1 MSDRPKLP
9 PSTRVIYALFDVF
22 PKCRRWIIA
31 GIVVALFAGVLVKG
45 LYIVKKEE
53 QGVLTRFGKVVNA
66 EVGPGVHYRIPI
78 IEKAHIRQV
87 LRIVRHQI
95 SSNEGGKINFTI
107 LSGDTNLFEVDVAIQ
122 YKIDHLRNYLFTA
135 SDPIEVVTMLVRQE
149 MVNILGQNFIDMIF
163 TTNRNIIQDR
173 LFDRVTESLETID
186 IGIEVVSLDI
196 IDLRPIEETIDAFR
210 DVSDAVAEL
219 VQVES
224 NANRKRERLLAHSRG
239 QANALVTDAE
249 AKANERRVQAQS
261 SAGAFSA
268 LLAEYR
274 KTPEHVSITRYWE
287 RMRKIFNEASLS
299 AVNPDEESA
308 IDINMI
314 DGIAGFAPP
323 PHVATMVDA
332 PPSAT
337 DPETPERPLLAT
349 VMRENEH
356 SIETVNADNL
366 LLDGQ
371 FHNRRSERD
380 HMSSATPR
388 SLIFDTPSIF
398 SHRHVTPTAAVAE
411 QQAME
416 KPMVEVL
423 TEEKKKGESGD
434 ENP

>member
-1 MSDRPKLP
+1 MSAKPSLP

-31 GIVVALFAGVLVKG
+31 GVVVALFAGVLVKG

-53 QGVLTRFGKVVNA
+53 QGVLTRFGKVVDA

-87 LRIVRHQI
+87 LRIIRHKI

-107 LSGDTNLFEVDVAIQ
+107 LSGDTNLFEVDIAIQ
-122 YKIDHLRNYLFTA
+122 YKIDHLRNYLFA
-135 SDPIEVVTMLVRQE
+135 SSDPIAVVTMLVRQE
-149 MVNILGQNFIDMIF
+149 MVNSFGQNFIDMIF
-163 TTNRNIIQDR
+163 TTNRNLIQDR
-173 LFDRVTESLETID
+173 LFDQVTEDLETID

-210 DVSDAVAEL
+210 DVSDAVAER

-239 QANALVTDAE
+239 QADALVTDAE
-249 AKANERRVQAQS
+249 AKANERMVQAQS

-274 KTPEHVSITRYWE
+274 RTPEHVSITRYWE

-299 AVNPDEESA
+299 AVNPDDEST

-314 DGIAGFAPP
+314 DSVAGFAPP
-323 PHVATMVDA
+323 PPVGALLGA
-332 PPSAT
+332 PPSIDAK
-337 DPETPERPLLAT
+337 PSERPLLAS
-349 VMRENEH
+349 MLRENEH
-356 SIETVNADNL
+356 SIETVNADKF

-371 FHNRRSERD
+371 FHQKRAERE
-380 HMSSATPR
+380 HISSAKPR

-398 SHRHVTPTAAVAE
+398 SHRHVAPPAQVVE
-411 QQAME
+411 QQATE
-416 KPMVEVL
+416 KPMVDVL
-423 TEEKKKGESGD
+423 AEEKEKGESGD
-434 ENP
+434 PNP

>member
-1 MSDRPKLP
+1 MSDKPTLP

-31 GIVVALFAGVLVKG
+31 GIVVALFGGVLVKG

-53 QGVLTRFGKVVNA
+53 QGVLTRFGKVVDA

-87 LRIVRHQI
+87 LRIIRHQI

-122 YKIDHLRNYLFTA
+122 YRIDHLRNYLFA
-135 SDPIEVVTMLVRQE
+135 SSDPIAVVTMLVRQE
-149 MVNILGQNFIDMIF
+149 MVNSFGQNFIDMIF
-163 TTNRNIIQDR
+163 TTNRNLIQDR
-173 LFDRVTESLETID
+173 LFDQVTESLETID

-196 IDLRPIEETIDAFR
+196 IDLRPIEETIAAFR
-210 DVSDAVAEL
+210 DVSDAVAER

-239 QANALVTDAE
+239 QADALVTDAE
-249 AKANERRVQAQS
+249 AKANERMVQAQS

-287 RMRKIFNEASLS
+287 RMRKIFNEASLA
-299 AVNPDEESA
+299 AVNPDDESA

-323 PHVATMVDA
+323 VGTLLKA
-332 PPSAT
+332 PPSIDAK
-337 DPETPERPLLAT
+337 PPERPLLASL
-349 VMRENEH
+349 MRENEH
-356 SIETVNADNL
+356 SIETIERDKF

-371 FHNRRSERD
+371 FHQKRSERE
-380 HMSSATPR
+380 HISSAKPR

-398 SHRHVTPTAAVAE
+398 SHRHVAPPAQVVE
-411 QQAME
+411 QQATE
-416 KPMVEVL
+416 KPMVDVL
-423 TEEKKKGESGD
+423 AEEKEKGESGD
-434 ENP
+434 QAP

>member
-1 MSDRPKLP
+1 MSDQPKLP

-22 PKCRRWIIA
+22 PKCRRWIVA
-31 GIVVALFAGVLVKG
+31 GIAVALFAGVLVKG

-53 QGVLTRFGKVVNA
+53 QGVLTRFGKVVDA

-122 YKIDHLRNYLFTA
+122 YKIDHLRNYLFAA

-210 DVSDAVAEL
+210 DVSDAVAEI

-239 QANALVTDAE
+239 QADALVTDAE

-261 SAGAFSA
+261 SADAFLA

-274 KTPEHVSITRYWE
+274 RTPEHVSITRYWE
-287 RMRKIFNEASLS
+287 RMRKIFTEASLS
-299 AVNPDEESA
+299 AVNPDEAST

-314 DGIAGFAPP
+314 DGNAGFAPP
-323 PHVATMVDA
+323 VPTTLLTDATLAV
-332 PPSAT
+332 
-337 DPETPERPLLAT
+337 DPEKPERPLLASI
-349 VMRENEH
+349 MKENEH
-356 SIETVNADNL
+356 SIETIDADNL

-423 TEEKKKGESGD
+423 TEEKEKGESGD
-434 ENP
+434 GKP

>member
-1 MSDRPKLP
+1 MSGKSSLP

-22 PKCRRWIIA
+22 PKCRPWIIA

-53 QGVLTRFGKVVNA
+53 QGVLTRFGKVIDA

-87 LRIVRHQI
+87 LRIIRHQI

-122 YKIDHLRNYLFTA
+122 YRIDNLRNYLFA
-135 SDPIEVVTMLVRQE
+135 SSDPIAVVTMLVRQE
-149 MVNILGQNFIDMIF
+149 MVNSFGQNFIDMIF
-163 TTNRNIIQDR
+163 TTNRNLIQDR
-173 LFDRVTESLETID
+173 LFDQVTESLEAID
-186 IGIEVVSLDI
+186 IGMEVVTLDI
-196 IDLRPIEETIDAFR
+196 IDLRPVEETIAAFR
-210 DVSDAVAEL
+210 DVSDAVAER

-239 QANALVTDAE
+239 QADALVTDAE
-249 AKANERRVQAQS
+249 AKASERIVQAQS

-274 KTPEHVSITRYWE
+274 KAPEHVSITRYWE
-287 RMRKIFNEASLS
+287 RMRKIFTEASLS
-299 AVNPDEESA
+299 AVNPDEEST

-323 PHVATMVDA
+323 VGTLLEAPSSIDA
-332 PPSAT
+332 KPP
-337 DPETPERPLLAT
+337 DRPLLAT
-349 VMRENEH
+349 VLRENEH
-356 SIETVNADNL
+356 SIETVDADKF

-371 FHNRRSERD
+371 FHQKRAERE
-380 HMSSATPR
+380 HISSAKPR

-398 SHRHVTPTAAVAE
+398 SHRHVARPALVVE
-411 QQAME
+411 QQATE
-416 KPMVEVL
+416 KPMVDVL
-423 TEEKKKGESGD
+423 AEEKEKGEPGD
-434 ENP
+434 QNP

>member
-1 MSDRPKLP
+1 MSDKPSLP

-31 GIVVALFAGVLVKG
+31 GIVVALFGGVLVKG

-53 QGVLTRFGKVVNA
+53 QGVLTRFGKVVDA

-87 LRIVRHQI
+87 LRIFRHKI

-122 YKIDHLRNYLFTA
+122 YKIDHLRNYLFA
-135 SDPIEVVTMLVRQE
+135 SSDPIALVTMLVRQE
-149 MVNILGQNFIDMIF
+149 MVNSFGQNFIDMVF

-173 LFDRVTESLETID
+173 LFDQITEDLETID
-186 IGIEVVSLDI
+186 IGMEVVSLDI
-196 IDLRPIEETIDAFR
+196 IDLRPIEETIAAFR
-210 DVSDAVAEL
+210 DVSDAVAER

-239 QANALVTDAE
+239 QADALVTDAM
-249 AKANERRVQAQS
+249 AKADERRVQAQS

-299 AVNPDEESA
+299 AVNPDGEST

-323 PHVATMVDA
+323 VGALLGA
-332 PPSAT
+332 PPSIDAK
-337 DPETPERPLLAT
+337 PPERPLLAS

-356 SIETVNADNL
+356 SIETVDADKF

-371 FHNRRSERD
+371 FHQKRAERE
-380 HMSSATPR
+380 HISSAKPR

-398 SHRHVTPTAAVAE
+398 SHRHVAPPAQVVE
-411 QQAME
+411 QQATE

-423 TEEKKKGESGD
+423 AKEKEEGTSGD
-434 ENP
+434 PNP

>member
-1 MSDRPKLP
+1 MSDKPSLP
-9 PSTRVIYALFDVF
+9 PSTRVIYALFDIF
-22 PKCRRWIIA
+22 SKYRRWIIA
-31 GIVVALFAGVLVKG
+31 GIVVALFGGVLAKG

-53 QGVLTRFGKVVNA
+53 QGVLTRFGKVVDA

-87 LRIVRHQI
+87 LRIIRHQI

-122 YKIDHLRNYLFTA
+122 YRIDHLRNYLFA
-135 SDPIEVVTMLVRQE
+135 SSDPIAVVTMLVRQE
-149 MVNILGQNFIDMIF
+149 MINSFGQNFIDMIF

-173 LFDRVTESLETID
+173 LFDRITEDLETID
-186 IGIEVVSLDI
+186 IGLEVVSLDI
-196 IDLRPIEETIDAFR
+196 IDLRPIEETIAAFR
-210 DVSDAVAEL
+210 DVSDAVAER

-239 QANALVTDAE
+239 QAEALVTDAM
-249 AKANERRVQAQS
+249 AKADERKVQAHS

-287 RMRKIFNEASLS
+287 RMRMIFNEASLS
-299 AVNPDEESA
+299 AVNPDGQST

-323 PHVATMVDA
+323 VGALLGA
-332 PPSAT
+332 PPSIDAK
-337 DPETPERPLLAT
+337 PPERPLLAS

-356 SIETVNADNL
+356 SIETVDADKF

-371 FHNRRSERD
+371 FHQKRAERE
-380 HMSSATPR
+380 HISSANPR

-398 SHRHVTPTAAVAE
+398 SHRHVDPPAQVVE
-411 QQAME
+411 QQATE
-416 KPMVEVL
+416 KPMVDVL
-423 TEEKKKGESGD
+423 AEEKEKGESGD
-434 ENP
+434 PNP

>member
-1 MSDRPKLP
+1 MSDKPTLP
-9 PSTRVIYALFDVF
+9 PSTRVIYALFDLF
-22 PKCRRWIIA
+22 PKTRRWIFT
-31 GIVVALFAGVLVKG
+31 GVVVVVFAVVLAKG

-53 QGVLTRFGKVVNA
+53 QGVLTRFGKVVEA

-87 LRIVRHQI
+87 LRIIRHQI
-95 SSNEGGKINFTI
+95 SSNEGGKIDFTI

-122 YKIDHLRNYLFTA
+122 YKIDHLKNYLFA
-135 SDPIEVVTMLVRQE
+135 SSDPIAVVTMLVRQE
-149 MVNILGQNFIDMIF
+149 MVNSFGQNFIDMIF

-173 LFDRVTESLETID
+173 LFEQVTESLETID

-210 DVSDAVAEL
+210 DVSDAVAER

-224 NANRKRERLLAHSRG
+224 NANRRMERLLAHSRG
-239 QANALVTDAE
+239 QADALVTDAK
-249 AKANERRVQAQS
+249 AKANERTVQAQS
-261 SAGAFSA
+261 SADAFSA

-287 RMRKIFNEASLS
+287 RMRKIFTEASLS
-299 AVNPDEESA
+299 AVNPDEAST

-323 PHVATMVDA
+323 GPATLLTDA
-332 PPSAT
+332 PRT
-337 DPETPERPLLAT
+337 VDPETPERPLLAT

-356 SIETVNADNL
+356 SIETGIGDNL

-398 SHRHVTPTAAVAE
+398 SHRHVAPTALVVE
-411 QQAME
+411 QQATE

-423 TEEKKKGESGD
+423 TEEKEKGESGD
-434 ENP
+434 QNP